1 MIFVTSSFLKSSVFK
16 IFPSTCVQTRSRC
29 FNLNSSGLK
38 SVFEKYCFHDG
49 LVWTVNL
56 TTEIKLR
63 FQISPACFG
72 RGLKELIEQS
82 DSALMDAIF
91 VLSIL
96 ALRVCFVRK
105 S

>member
-1 MIFVTSSFLKSSVFK
+1 V
-16 IFPSTCVQTRSRC
+16 
-29 FNLNSSGLK
+29 
-38 SVFEKYCFHDG
+38 DG
-49 LVWTVNL
+49 RPNHRN
-56 TTEIKLR
+56 KAA

>member
-1 MIFVTSSFLKSSVFK
+1 M
-16 IFPSTCVQTRSRC
+16 
-29 FNLNSSGLK
+29 
-38 SVFEKYCFHDG
+38 
-49 LVWTVNL
+49 VNL